1 MTRYSGLLRD
11 TWWFWI
17 LLFVAGIVAAMLFSP
32 VFLCTIPIGIFAFI
46 YFGLVRY
53 DNIGKRREGL

>member
-1 MTRYSGLLRD
+1 MNRYTGLLRD

-17 LLFVAGIVAAMLFSP
+17 LLFVAGIISAIAVSP
-32 VFLCTIPIGIFAFI
+32 VFLCSIPIGIFAFV

-53 DNIGKRREGL
+53 DEQGNRREGL